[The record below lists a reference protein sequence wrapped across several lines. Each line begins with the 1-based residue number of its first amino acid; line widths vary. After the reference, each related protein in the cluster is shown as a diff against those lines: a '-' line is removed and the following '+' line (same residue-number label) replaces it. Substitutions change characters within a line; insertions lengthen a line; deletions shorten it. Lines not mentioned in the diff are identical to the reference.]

1 MIFDLPQIR
10 FDLYMTLKVLIKAI
24 NPPPPLLKG
33 SSPESGKLVG
43 SRFKGRGEITRQTAA
58 FIHEPE
64 MLSFGGPFWDRR
76 DAMTFQIIFH
86 LLTRSA
92 PTSTAA
98 QVKNIKS
105 EKIKVTARRS
115 SVGSCRA

>member
-64 MLSFGGPFWDRR
+64 ML
-76 DAMTFQIIFH
+76 
-86 LLTRSA
+86 
-92 PTSTAA
+92 
-98 QVKNIKS
+98 
-105 EKIKVTARRS
+105 
-115 SVGSCRA
+115 